1 MSYGVEVRWTNSLT
15 SKSAEPGEV
24 ILPAS
29 VTDGQPIKSRT
40 TTPTETYMFE
50 YWDGAVTFG
59 EHVRAA
65 APRQPLMRDG
75 KQVHYKGDLLWWIA
89 TASVSN
95 PPDGPVL
102 SWEPNEFEQASPTPE
117 PEYSGPCDGNGDPL
131 V

>member
-1 MSYGVEVRWTNSLT
+1 MANGVEVRWTNSLT
-15 SKSAEPGEV
+15 GKPAEPNEV

-50 YWDGAVTFG
+50 YWDEAVAFG

-75 KQVHYKGDLLWWIA
+75 KQAHYKGELLWWIA
-89 TASVSN
+89 SVDA
-95 PPDGPVL
+95 PDADAP
-102 SWEPNEFEQASPTPE
+102 SFESE
-117 PEYSGPCDGNGDPL
+117 PEHVEPPL
-131 V
+131 NPEDYDD